1 MNACNFIDLL
11 PYISLKQ
18 TLSIDHKVP
27 VQVDVITKPLEASE
41 DDITNGVEDNKE
53 IFSNVRKVE
62 EEGVREEKPRT
73 GGAEDCGLCKDKFRL
88 VRTEDMKTNGAAKD
102 KKFLSKAVSFTSLG
116 GIPSDV
122 IEDAERKFREKMELE
137 KVKADERFKEKRASE
152 GKVFKRVESLSE
164 RVEKNV
170 VEEVQKEKKFK
181 EKNLAETKVQDL
193 KDGKRAV
200 SKVGKLTKAMSVQGT
215 GTDRLII

>member
-1 MNACNFIDLL
+1 MNACNSIDLL
-11 PYISLKQ
+11 EQ
-18 TLSIDHKVP
+18 FLSPDHRVP
-27 VQVDVITKPLEASE
+27 VQVDVITKPFK
-41 DDITNGVEDNKE
+41 DDVTNGVEDNKDM
-53 IFSNVRKVE
+53 SRNVREVE
-62 EEGVREEKPRT
+62 EDRVREEKPRP

-152 GKVFKRVESLSE
+152 GKVYKRVET
-164 RVEKNV
+164 VEKID
-170 VEEVQKEKKFK
+170 VEEVQKEKKFN
-181 EKNLAETKVQDL
+181 EKKLAERKVEDQTRPL
-193 KDGKRAV
+193 
-200 SKVGKLTKAMSVQGT
+200 SKAGKLTKAMSVQGT
-215 GTDRLII
+215 GMNSSII